1 MTNNTINL
9 YFGDDLSLYREI
21 PVSVNE
27 FITNP
32 HYIGEYTKNG
42 ANVFPFWKDVLNTIF
57 RPDYKKRCI
66 VASTDYNTGKTEFCN
81 IALAYILYLFMCLKN
96 PQEFFKF
103 IETDTMLITLCDPDS
118 IQYNYIFEIIR
129 KSMWF
134 QVHGVLNINENNF
147 IESYKAFDNNIILQK
162 VQCEDDMLGKQV
174 VSGSFIWTIREDTED
189 IFNTYQAFSAR
200 IQSRSCINGTL
211 YGFVFVDIE
220 RDFGRAPRE
229 YGWHCPNDLV
239 TIIDDSSYDTRIT
252 PDVMGGVRY
261 KERFGVF

>member
-21 PVSVNE
+21 PVCVDE

-57 RPDYKKRCI
+57 RPEYKKRCI

-81 IALAYILYLFMCLKN
+81 IALAYTLYLFMCLKN

-103 IETDTMLITLCDPDS
+103 IETDTMSITLCDPDS
-118 IQYNYIFEIIR
+118 IQYNSIFEIIR

-134 QVHGVLNINENNF
+134 QVHGVLNIKEHD
-147 IESYKAFDNNIILQK
+147 IAESYKTFDNSIVLEK
-162 VQCEDDMLGKQV
+162 TKCEDDLLGKQV
-174 VSGSFIWTIREDTED
+174 VSGAFIWTIREDTED
-189 IFNTYQAFSAR
+189 IFKTYQALSAR
-200 IQSRSCINGTL
+200 IKSRA
-211 YGFVFVDIE
+211 YQHGFMFIDIE
-220 RDFGRAPRE
+220 KDFGKVPRE
-229 YGWHCPNDLV
+229 WGWHWPKDEVCV
-239 TIIDDSSYDTRIT
+239 IDDSKYDTRIV
-252 PDVMGGVRY
+252 PDVMSGVRF